1 MLISQFFIIILTVS
15 LSDAN
20 IIHISREINVQ
31 TMYNTAGICSI
42 AAEFVSAPPLSCESM
57 VNRPFFRSLVVRGL
71 RLYMLELRCVS
82 LVRFLFTLAGKF
94 RRELARV
101 TTILCRLSL
110 RCYFAIKAVC
120 PRRLHPSSSPTSSE
134 CSALFSIN

>member
-57 VNRPFFRSLVVRGL
+57 VNRPLFRSLVVRGL
-71 RLYMLELRCVS
+71 RLYMLELM
-82 LVRFLFTLAGKF
+82 RFIGA
-94 RRELARV
+94 
-101 TTILCRLSL
+101 LSL
-110 RCYFAIKAVC
+110 YSRRKVSERIGEGHYDIVQAQSPMLLCYKSCLPQAF
-120 PRRLHPSSSPTSSE
+120 TSI
-134 CSALFSIN
+134 LVPH